1 MVLTEDLGK
10 IFEKAICILFN
21 ISYEGNYKYSEEEAI
36 ILSNRLIK
44 LKDIIPN
51 TLKHTAQNGNQYD
64 FQSIESNTYLSA
76 KTTKKD
82 GKICPQVIGQTTKK
96 KFGEY
101 FNLNVDIT
109 LDQIKEYIQMNQ
121 LHLLNE
127 YSKHTFDCPMVYFN
141 KKSNNLL
148 YITLSTAIDWS
159 QYEIIFSHIKKN
171 KVWNESSSISIHNI
185 TIGEYQIHKHRNC
198 IKFRWSFE
206 KLLTLFK
213 DNFNIIEL

>member
-141 KKSNNLL
+141 KK
-148 YITLSTAIDWS
+148 
-159 QYEIIFSHIKKN
+159 
-171 KVWNESSSISIHNI
+171 
-185 TIGEYQIHKHRNC
+185 
-198 IKFRWSFE
+198 
-206 KLLTLFK
+206 
-213 DNFNIIEL
+213 